1 MLTFGSSSLPNL
13 LPGCPS
19 ELAAQPPLSV
29 TFTVTAD
36 DLYATS
42 RMAARDAWP
51 VIHILAAMLIIGG
64 LVLLALKSPI
74 VGALLIGSGIG
85 VSGLALVPAFWRF
98 WLGRRAAILLG
109 EERHFVFDAEG
120 IHEERTGIRH
130 TTPWTLLTEMRITT
144 DGVFLLHHYQLVLTV
159 PARGFPSPDAMDRLI
174 SLASA
179 HAPNVRI
186 S

>member
-1 MLTFGSSSLPNL
+1 M
-13 LPGCPS
+13 
-19 ELAAQPPLSV
+19 AAQPPLSV

-36 DLYATS
+36 DLFATS

-51 VIHILAAMLIIGG
+51 MIHILAGLLVIGG
-64 LVLLALKSPI
+64 LVLLVLESPI

-85 VSGLALVPAFWRF
+85 VSGLALLPTFWRF
-98 WLGRRAAILLG
+98 WLSRRAAILVG

-120 IHEERTGIRH
+120 VHEERTGIRH
-130 TTPWTLLTEMRITT
+130 TTPWTLLTEMRITP
-144 DGVFLLHHYQLVLTV
+144 DGVFLLRHYQLVLTI
-159 PARGFPSPDAMDRLI
+159 PARAFPSPDAMDRLI
-174 SLASA
+174 GLASA